1 MSAYND
7 EADLKEMAKTI
18 KCKLDVNDEIRGA
31 NDKGSWQCIV
41 GKSFGSAFSYERSY
55 CLMVKVLPHGKS
67 VSSSKQGSLALP
79 IGSCIQMH

>member
-7 EADLKEMAKTI
+7 EADLKETAKTI

-55 CLMVKVLPHGKS
+55 CLMVKVLPQGKS
-67 VSSSKQGSLALP
+67 VSSSKQCS
-79 IGSCIQMH
+79 